1 MSTTALARAI
11 EVKGSQAALA
21 ESIGATQQLVSYWL
35 KKSKN
40 GVSAEFVLPI
50 ERETGVPRY
59 EIRPDIYPP
68 PSEAIEAAE

>member
-1 MSTTALARAI
+1 MSTCALARAI
-11 EVKGSQAALA
+11 EIKGSQAALA

-50 ERETGVPRY
+50 ERETGIPRH

-68 PSEAIEAAE
+68 APQSMEAAE

>member
-1 MSTTALARAI
+1 MTTSALAKAI
-11 EVKGSQAALA
+11 EIKGSQAALA

-50 ERETGVPRY
+50 ERETGVPRHK
-59 EIRPDIYPP
+59 IRPDIYPP
-68 PSEAIEAAE
+68 PALSLEAAE